1 MIYLMHKLRG
11 GIKMNIGNV
20 VELKRDNL
28 NGIGNKGDKG
38 VLLYKLYEPVDGW
51 EYLVKL
57 YSGST
62 EAFLEKDLKL
72 AVKNI
77 DKVSF
82 AW

>member
-1 MIYLMHKLRG
+1 
-11 GIKMNIGNV
+11 MNIGNV

-28 NGIGNKGDKG
+28 GGIGNKGDKG
-38 VLLYKLYEPVDGW
+38 VLLYKLYKPVDGY
-51 EYLVKL
+51 EYMVRL

-77 DKVSF
+77 DKVNI

>member
-1 MIYLMHKLRG
+1 MTINL
-11 GIKMNIGNV
+11 GNV

-28 NGIGNKGDKG
+28 EGMGCKGEKG
-38 VLLYKLYEPVDGW
+38 VVLYKLYNPVDGW
-51 EYLVKL
+51 DYMIRL

-72 AVKNI
+72 AVKTI
-77 DKVSF
+77 DKVNM

>member
-1 MIYLMHKLRG
+1 
-11 GIKMNIGNV
+11 MNIGNV

-28 NGIGNKGDKG
+28 TGIGSKGDKG

-51 EYLVKL
+51 DYVVKL
-57 YSGST
+57 YSGPT

-77 DKVSF
+77 DKVNF

>member
-1 MIYLMHKLRG
+1 
-11 GIKMNIGNV
+11 MNIGNV

-28 NGIGNKGDKG
+28 EGIGCKGDRG
-38 VLLYKLYEPVDGW
+38 VLLYKMYEPVDGY
-51 EYLVKL
+51 EVLVRL
-57 YSGST
+57 ENGAT

-77 DKVSF
+77 DKVSV

>member
-1 MIYLMHKLRG
+1 
-11 GIKMNIGNV
+11 MNIGNV

-28 NGIGNKGDKG
+28 NGLGNKGDKG
-38 VLLYKLYEPVDGW
+38 VLLYKLYKPVDGY
-51 EYLVKL
+51 EYMVRL

-77 DKVSF
+77 DKVNM

>member
-1 MIYLMHKLRG
+1 
-11 GIKMNIGNV
+11 MNIGNV

-38 VLLYKLYEPVDGW
+38 VLLYKLYNPVDGW
-51 EYLVKL
+51 DYVVHL

-62 EAFLEKDLKL
+62 EGFLEKDLKL
-72 AVKNI
+72 AVKTI
-77 DKVSF
+77 DKVNI

>member
-1 MIYLMHKLRG
+1 
-11 GIKMNIGNV
+11 MNVGNV

-38 VLLYKLYEPVDGW
+38 VLLYKLYKPVD
-51 EYLVKL
+51 EYEYMVKL

-72 AVKNI
+72 AVKTI
-77 DKVSF
+77 DKVNL

>member
-1 MIYLMHKLRG
+1 
-11 GIKMNIGNV
+11 MNIGNV

-28 NGIGNKGDKG
+28 NGIGTKGDKG

-51 EYLVKL
+51 EYMVKL

-62 EAFLEKDLKL
+62 EAFLENDLKL

>member
-1 MIYLMHKLRG
+1 
-11 GIKMNIGNV
+11 MNIGNV

-51 EYLVKL
+51 EYMVRL

-72 AVKNI
+72 STKHI
-77 DKVSF
+77 DKVSL

>member
-1 MIYLMHKLRG
+1 M
-11 GIKMNIGNV
+11 

-28 NGIGNKGDKG
+28 TGIGNKGDKG

-51 EYLVKL
+51 EYVVKL

-62 EAFLEKDLKL
+62 EGFLEKDLKL
-72 AVKNI
+72 AVKTI
-77 DKVSF
+77 DKVNM

>member
-1 MIYLMHKLRG
+1 
-11 GIKMNIGNV
+11 MNIGNV

-38 VLLYKLYEPVDGW
+38 VLLYKLYEPADGW
-51 EYLVKL
+51 EYMVKL

-77 DKVSF
+77 DKINF
-82 AW
+82 IW

>member
-1 MIYLMHKLRG
+1 
-11 GIKMNIGNV
+11 MNVGNI

-28 NGIGNKGDKG
+28 QGIGRKDEKG
-38 VLLYKLYEPVDGW
+38 VVLYKLYKPVDGY
-51 EYLVKL
+51 EYMVRL

-77 DKVSF
+77 DKVNL

>member
-1 MIYLMHKLRG
+1 
-11 GIKMNIGNV
+11 MNIGNV

-28 NGIGNKGDKG
+28 TGIGNKGDKG
-38 VLLYKLYEPVDGW
+38 VLLYKLYKPVDGY
-51 EYLVKL
+51 EYMVRL

>member
-1 MIYLMHKLRG
+1 
-11 GIKMNIGNV
+11 MNIGNV

-38 VLLYKLYEPVDGW
+38 VLLYKMYEPVDGW
-51 EYLVKL
+51 EYMVKL

-62 EAFLEKDLKL
+62 EGFLEKDLKL
-72 AVKNI
+72 AVKTI
-77 DKVSF
+77 DKIIT

>member
-1 MIYLMHKLRG
+1 
-11 GIKMNIGNV
+11 MNIGNV

-38 VLLYKLYEPVDGW
+38 ILLYKLYEPVDGW
-51 EYLVKL
+51 EYMVKL
-57 YSGST
+57 YSGTT

-72 AVKNI
+72 AAKTL
-77 DKVSF
+77 DKIIT

>member
-1 MIYLMHKLRG
+1 
-11 GIKMNIGNV
+11 MNIGNV

-38 VLLYKLYEPVDGW
+38 VVLYKLHNPVDGW
-51 EYLVKL
+51 ECMVKL
-57 YSGST
+57 DSGLT

-72 AVKNI
+72 SVKTL
-77 DKVSF
+77 DKIIT

>member
-1 MIYLMHKLRG
+1 
-11 GIKMNIGNV
+11 MNIGNV

-51 EYLVKL
+51 EYVVKL

-72 AVKNI
+72 SVKTL
-77 DKVSF
+77 DKIIT

>member
-1 MIYLMHKLRG
+1 
-11 GIKMNIGNV
+11 MNIGNV

-51 EYLVKL
+51 EYMVRL

-72 AVKNI
+72 AAKTL
-77 DKVSF
+77 DKIIT
-82 AW
+82 A

>member
-1 MIYLMHKLRG
+1 
-11 GIKMNIGNV
+11 MNVGNI

-28 NGIGNKGDKG
+28 EGIGRKYEKG
-38 VLLYKLYEPVDGW
+38 VVLYKLYKPVDGY
-51 EYLVKL
+51 EYMVRL

-77 DKVSF
+77 DKVNF

>member
-1 MIYLMHKLRG
+1 MK
-11 GIKMNIGNV
+11 IGNV

-51 EYLVKL
+51 EYMVRL

-62 EAFLEKDLKL
+62 EGFLEKDLKL
-72 AVKNI
+72 SVKTL
-77 DKVSF
+77 DKIIT